1 MHRLDRD
8 GLREIVVFVAVGAG
22 QIAAADGNDVRQDGM
37 VDGGQ
42 PLCNHL
48 ELARTAVNGQHGAMH
63 LFDLKHTA
71 KTFDYITFRAR

>member
-1 MHRLDRD
+1 MSSTGT
-8 GLREIVVFVAVGAG
+8 GLGEVVKLVAVGAS
-22 QIAAADGNDVRQDGM
+22 QIAAAHGNDVRQDRM